1 MENNLTKLGERNVPL
16 CSLETRFRPNFG
28 PIKGKADARKA
39 EAGNPRIGGFPRS
52 WVAPFN
58 ISPPSLSLPLN
69 LCRGQ
74 TSISRGKRDGGR
86 GAHYVSVI
94 GRIQPCFQ
102 FAQRRRLCNSQKRAD
117 VLFEGTNNCSWFHK
131 VGGFCARTATRNLL
145 RDDVIDDRD
154 NVHFEVENYP
164 NVAISTFLTRRGIRS
179 IREKGTFP
187 FRCVE

>member
-16 CSLETRFRPNFG
+16 CSLETRFRSNFG

-58 ISPPSLSLPLN
+58 ISPPLSLPLN

-102 FAQRRRLCNSQKRAD
+102 FAQRRRFVQQPKTGRRSLRGDQQ
-117 VLFEGTNNCSWFHK
+117 LFVVPQSWRFL
-131 VGGFCARTATRNLL
+131 RENRN
-145 RDDVIDDRD
+145 
-154 NVHFEVENYP
+154 
-164 NVAISTFLTRRGIRS
+164 
-179 IREKGTFP
+179 EKFIKG
-187 FRCVE
+187 RCHR

>member
-1 MENNLTKLGERNVPL
+1 MRGRQKPEIHESADFLVAGWRHSTSP
-16 CSLETRFRPNFG
+16 SL
-28 PIKGKADARKA
+28 
-39 EAGNPRIGGFPRS
+39 
-52 WVAPFN
+52 
-58 ISPPSLSLPLN
+58 SLSLPLN

-145 RDDVIDDRD
+145 LRDDVIDDRD
-154 NVHFEVENYP
+154 NADFEVENLSKCRNF
-164 NVAISTFLTRRGIRS
+164 NVFNTTWNTIDMRERDISVPMR
-179 IREKGTFP
+179 
-187 FRCVE
+187 